1 MNLIELHLLQSF
13 PATCLNRDDVGA
25 PKSMIFGGVPRARV
39 SSQCWKRAI
48 RKNAF
53 ENAPDYFAGQRGH
66 YHSET
71 LKEKLIELGVD
82 ETTAQKA
89 AVETFAALVKKGK
102 NEGQTAV
109 ALYLSPD
116 EINAI
121 ASAIQTSLSDSSVA
135 DTSKKSKKN
144 DGILDKM
151 TIAKAIKSAVH
162 RDFADIAILGR
173 MVADDH
179 SLMLEGAG
187 MFSHALST
195 HAAANEVDFFS
206 AVDDTKTTDEAGAGH
221 IGTLE
226 MNSACYYRYV
236 GLNVDLLFDKDH
248 LEMLEMADRKAILS
262 VFLRAVV
269 ESVPG
274 ARKNSMFGF
283 TLPQYALGFVRK
295 GQPLSLVNAFE
306 IPVKAAKEGGYV
318 QPSIERLNKHWE
330 TLKTNYG
337 LGDRDNMFGEY
348 LLGNDLPIDKWI
360 DAIVKAALEE

>member
-1 MNLIELHLLQSF
+1 MKLIELHLLQSF

-25 PKSMIFGGVPRARV
+25 PKSVIFGGVPRARV

-48 RKNAF
+48 RQNAF
-53 ENAPDYFAGQRGH
+53 ANAPEYFAGQRGH
-66 YHSET
+66 YHSEA
-71 LKEKLIELGVD
+71 LKEKLVELGVNA
-82 ETTAQKA
+82 ETAQKA

-102 NEGQTAV
+102 KEGQSAV
-109 ALYLSPD
+109 ALYLSPE

-121 ASAIQTSLSDSSVA
+121 ATAIESSMNMAEESDS
-135 DTSKKSKKN
+135 KKGKKN
-144 DGILDKM
+144 KSVLEK
-151 TIAKAIKSAVH
+151 TAVVNAIKSATH

-195 HAAANEVDFFS
+195 HEAVNEVDFFS
-206 AVDDTKTTDEAGAGH
+206 AVDDTKPTDNAGAGH

-236 GLNVDLLFDKDH
+236 GLNVDLLFDADH
-248 LEMLEMADRKAILS
+248 LEKLEKTDRKTILT

-306 IPVKAAKEGGYV
+306 KPVSVDRKEGGYAA
-318 QPSIERLNKHWE
+318 PSIIALNTHWDA
-330 TLKTNYG
+330 LKKQYG
-337 LGDRDNMFGEY
+337 LGESNKLSGEF
-348 LLGNDLPIDKWI
+348 LLGDDLPLDKWI
-360 DAIVKAALEE
+360 DKIIAAALEE